1 VVKPQGKEVTTTNLS
16 LDAAPVPRKPLNFAA
31 LKSQISIVDI
41 LRSHGWTAHTSKG
54 HQHRGPCL
62 IHQAETTDRSFAV
75 HSAKNT
81 FCCHSCGCQGNAI
94 DLIVALSKQPLLE
107 AVWNWIEQAG
117 IEPTL
122 LEKQAEKRKAVKQ
135 AIA

>member
-1 VVKPQGKEVTTTNLS
+1 
-16 LDAAPVPRKPLNFAA
+16 
-31 LKSQISIVDI
+31 
-41 LRSHGWTAHTSKG
+41 
-54 HQHRGPCL
+54 
-62 IHQAETTDRSFAV
+62 
-75 HSAKNT
+75 
-81 FCCHSCGCQGNAI
+81 
-94 DLIVALSKQPLLE
+94 VALSKQPLLE